1 MVRSLSR
8 GRLVSADNLW
18 NVSHRG
24 RGKNPSW
31 TGGKAILSEVGSIQ
45 MEFLYLAK
53 AARNASF
60 AEKPSGVMDVLDQQ
74 GKINGLYPIYLDGH
88 SGKLSTSCTPPPP
101 PSPSSLFSLAFFFSL
116 LLCRFRFRSFSG

>member
-1 MVRSLSR
+1 
-8 GRLVSADNLW
+8 
-18 NVSHRG
+18 
-24 RGKNPSW
+24 
-31 TGGKAILSEVGSIQ
+31 

-74 GKINGLYPIYLDGH
+74 GKIDGLYPIYLDGH

-101 PSPSSLFSLAFFFSL
+101 LRSSLF
-116 LLCRFRFRSFSG
+116 LCRFRSLVGLRFGCVGPLQPR